1 MFCAKQCSVP
11 PLSACCVYQCL
22 RRDRGYCT
30 VSFLLF
36 GCVTAVHCTVA
47 LLPCACFIPGRPRK
61 PGGGYLWETGEW
73 ALDISVMDAANTTHP
88 HKALIFE
95 RFGWLRFSTRLP
107 KIPHAMVSALCLDC
121 SALYINVSQVATV
134 SLLVLAS
141 VCVSWY
147 HSLVSMSVRPTH
159 FDPDPV
165 SLPLCGR

>member
-1 MFCAKQCSVP
+1 
-11 PLSACCVYQCL
+11 
-22 RRDRGYCT
+22 
-30 VSFLLF
+30 
-36 GCVTAVHCTVA
+36 
-47 LLPCACFIPGRPRK
+47 
-61 PGGGYLWETGEW
+61 
-73 ALDISVMDAANTTHP
+73 MDAANTTHP

-121 SALYINVSQVATV
+121 SALYINVTQVATV

-147 HSLVSMSVRPTH
+147 HSSVSMSVRPTH

-165 SLPLCGR
+165 SLPLSGR